1 MIALSNQSFFDIA
14 LQTTGIAE
22 NAVAIAD
29 ANGYD
34 VIDIPEPG
42 ENIIIPAALE
52 VNAVVVSALAVRSL
66 ATGTEYVP
74 DGIGGWY
81 IGSTFIVS

>member
-1 MIALSNQSFFDIA
+1 MITLSNQSFFDIA
-14 LQTTGIAE
+14 LQATGIAE

-42 ENIIIPAALE
+42 VSISIPATLE
-52 VNAVVVSALAVRSL
+52 VNAVVVSALAARNL

-74 DGIGGWY
+74 DGIGGWF